1 MTPKTATRGPRAVF
15 VWLDHFQQEHAVL
28 GFPLA
33 VNRKYADDQ
42 GGYLTATV
50 AYYGFFS
57 IFPLLLVLTTILG
70 FVFHGNP
77 DLQQGIIDSALGQ
90 FPVVGSE
97 LKSGSLSGSSLAL
110 VVGLIAALWAGM
122 GAVLAAQ
129 NAMNQLWGVP
139 FTRRPSFLHARTRA
153 LLLLVALGGGLLAT
167 TMLAGAGSFGAKYG
181 VGWKIASIALSV
193 LLDFTVF
200 WVAFRVLTEADV
212 PWSSLRAG
220 AVTAAIGYEALQ
232 LLGGYYVGHV
242 VANAANVYGTFA
254 LVIGLLS
261 FIYLAVHVTLIGAE
275 VNVVAA
281 RRLWPRS
288 LSVTSEQPA
297 TPADRE
303 ALTQRTRV
311 EQRRLDEEIEVH
323 VPVDSD

>member
-1 MTPKTATRGPRAVF
+1 LTPKKPPRGLRAVF

-77 DLQQGIIDSALGQ
+77 DLQQGIVDSALGQ

-110 VVGLIAALWAGM
+110 V
-122 GAVLAAQ
+122 
-129 NAMNQLWGVP
+129 
-139 FTRRPSFLHARTRA
+139 
-153 LLLLVALGGGLLAT
+153 
-167 TMLAGAGSFGAKYG
+167 
-181 VGWKIASIALSV
+181 
-193 LLDFTVF
+193 
-200 WVAFRVLTEADV
+200 
-212 PWSSLRAG
+212 
-220 AVTAAIGYEALQ
+220 
-232 LLGGYYVGHV
+232 
-242 VANAANVYGTFA
+242 
-254 LVIGLLS
+254 
-261 FIYLAVHVTLIGAE
+261 GAE

-281 RRLWPRS
+281 RGFWPRS
-288 LSVTSEQPA
+288 LSVTAEQPA
-297 TPADRE
+297 TRADRD

-323 VPVDSD
+323 VPVDSE